1 VRRAQDDDGAC
12 DRVAED
18 GVERDGVVDGDRGSP
33 SGNADSR
40 VMIIV

>member
-1 VRRAQDDDGAC
+1 VRRAQDDDGAG

-18 GVERDGVVDGDRGSP
+18 GERDRVADGDRGSP